1 MNLSGVSIYL
11 HWLDI
16 IVQIIP
22 RLFIVVVAAF
32 IAIRFEWL
40 RQALRGTEVTWRYRV
55 PAISVFALLAIIGT
69 HSGIPIDIH
78 QNLQTIDLAAQI
90 PEQLGE
96 TQALVGFRDTMILA
110 SGLIGGPWVGL
121 GAGLL
126 AGAERYQLGGFA
138 ALASGL
144 ATMLLGGF
152 AGAIRCFRPHWVATV
167 TGVFGVAIAGTL
179 LHRLLILILVRP
191 YNDALALSWEVVV
204 PVGIVNSLGCMLFF
218 WIMRDLDR
226 DRLENEAKE
235 SRLLALQAELR
246 ALRAQVDPH
255 FLNNA
260 LNDLR
265 SLIRSDPD
273 KARYYVGQLAHFFQ
287 YTRQFAGLNTITL
300 AQELAQLQCF
310 LALQRLGLADK
321 LQDDFVIAEELLT
334 VQVLPG
340 CLLTLVENAL
350 KHGFKGRPAPYQL
363 LVSARTEGD
372 LLLLQVSDNGRGI
385 TPERLLEL
393 GKRPV
398 KSDNKGSGVAL
409 HQLLQSLRLI
419 FGESV
424 ELSFDS
430 VVGQGTVALL
440 KQAKRS
446 GS

>member
-1 MNLSGVSIYL
+1 
-11 HWLDI
+11 
-16 IVQIIP
+16 
-22 RLFIVVVAAF
+22 
-32 IAIRFEWL
+32 
-40 RQALRGTEVTWRYRV
+40 
-55 PAISVFALLAIIGT
+55 
-69 HSGIPIDIH
+69 
-78 QNLQTIDLAAQI
+78 
-90 PEQLGE
+90 
-96 TQALVGFRDTMILA
+96 
-110 SGLIGGPWVGL
+110 
-121 GAGLL
+121 
-126 AGAERYQLGGFA
+126 
-138 ALASGL
+138 
-144 ATMLLGGF
+144 
-152 AGAIRCFRPHWVATV
+152 
-167 TGVFGVAIAGTL
+167 
-179 LHRLLILILVRP
+179 
-191 YNDALALSWEVVV
+191 
-204 PVGIVNSLGCMLFF
+204 
-218 WIMRDLDR
+218 
-226 DRLENEAKE
+226 
-235 SRLLALQAELR
+235 
-246 ALRAQVDPH
+246 
-255 FLNNA
+255 
-260 LNDLR
+260 
-265 SLIRSDPD
+265 
-273 KARYYVGQLAHFFQ
+273 
-287 YTRQFAGLNTITL
+287 
-300 AQELAQLQCF
+300 
-310 LALQRLGLADK
+310 LADK